1 LDVQIG
7 KDAVRLRIFCSGYSA
22 WFERVKSLTIW
33 SGSDTEGR
41 NQRHDQNAGKQLLA
55 TSRSC
60 SVIRSGNLTVV
71 QKGHRNLI
79 RELSLW

>member
-7 KDAVRLRIFCSGYSA
+7 NDAVRLRKCCSGYST

-55 TSRSC
+55 T
-60 SVIRSGNLTVV
+60 IRSGNLTVV
-71 QKGHRNLI
+71 QKRHRNLI

>member
-7 KDAVRLRIFCSGYSA
+7 NDAVRLRKSYSDYSA
-22 WFERVKSLTIW
+22 WYERVKSLTIW
-33 SGSDTEGR
+33 SGSDTERR

>member
-7 KDAVRLRIFCSGYSA
+7 NDAVRLRKCCSGYSA
-22 WFERVKSLTIW
+22 WFERVKSLTIRT
-33 SGSDTEGR
+33 SPDTEGR
-41 NQRHDQNAGKQLLA
+41 NQRHDQNAGEQLLA

>member
-1 LDVQIG
+1 
-7 KDAVRLRIFCSGYSA
+7 
-22 WFERVKSLTIW
+22 VKSLTIW
-33 SGSDTEGR
+33 FGSDTEGR
-41 NQRHDQNAGKQLLA
+41 NRRHDQNAGKQLA
-55 TSRSC
+55 PSRSC